1 MEYFL
6 LFISIFLSLTSL
18 LVSAFL
24 FIKIERLLEG
34 KFKKETS
41 SKAKIDISNRTS
53 KKSKI
58 VDQKKNYKDIILKAE
73 KKYFRNITNFIGLFF
88 LSIGLLF
95 FAGYAFSQI
104 SPFIRFILLNALSIL
119 LLIAGFVFQKKRK
132 TNIAKILKTLCG
144 AVLLFSAVGSAKFQ
158 LLHWTNNELYLIIY
172 SLFSVIVNVLLAYV
186 KNDNNYDKV
195 HLILTLFSLSF
206 LDQTNFIF
214 IISAIF
220 SISAALVS
228 IKRQDLCSVYFISFI
243 YFIYQL
249 YVSFTSAYFFPFNNN
264 AGIVSSFVIVL
275 FPL

>member
-249 YVSFTSAYFFPFNNN
+249 YVSFTSA
-264 AGIVSSFVIVL
+264 
-275 FPL
+275 